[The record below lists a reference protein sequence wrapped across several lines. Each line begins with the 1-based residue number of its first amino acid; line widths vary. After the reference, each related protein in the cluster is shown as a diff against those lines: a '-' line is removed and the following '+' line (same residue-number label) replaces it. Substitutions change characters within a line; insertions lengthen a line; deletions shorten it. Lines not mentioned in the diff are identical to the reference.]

1 MTDDHNDMCDHNIAD
16 LNRDD
21 LEHPDSPADA
31 SNEGDQDEVGYGRPP
46 RRHQFPKGRSGN
58 PKGRPKGARGLKT
71 DLKAELASLV
81 AITENGKTK
90 KITKQQVVLKSLVAK
105 AAKGDTKAASQVL
118 TMVIQIL
125 GIEDERTGRTDL
137 TPSELAILDSYI
149 DGAGGTQD
157 VSLSSFDTP
166 NEELELQI
174 DASGNGNHYDLN
186 TRCAP
191 DEDSDNEPS
200 R

>member
-1 MTDDHNDMCDHNIAD
+1 MTDDHKD
-16 LNRDD
+16 NRDD
-21 LEHPDSPADA
+21 HIDDANQENTEHSDNPADA
-31 SNEGDQDEVGYGRPP
+31 SDEGDQDEVGYGRPP
-46 RRHQFPKGRSGN
+46 KKHQFKKGRSGN

-71 DLKAELASLV
+71 DLKAELTSLV

-137 TPSELAILDSYI
+137 TPSELDMLDSYL
-149 DGAGGTQD
+149 AGDLITAD
-157 VSLSSFDTP
+157 ASDPCSDTP
-166 NEELELQI
+166 NEEPELQA
-174 DASGNGNHYDLN
+174 DASSNGNHNNLTAN
-186 TRCAP
+186 TIP
-191 DEDSDNEPS
+191 DEKSDDEPS
-200 R
+200 A

>member
-1 MTDDHNDMCDHNIAD
+1 MTDDHNEMHADHI
-16 LNRDD
+16 DD
-21 LEHPDSPADA
+21 PNQENAENSDNPADTA
-31 SNEGDQDEVGYGRPP
+31 DVGDQDEVGYGRPP
-46 RRHQFPKGRSGN
+46 KRHQFPKGRSGN

-137 TPSELAILDSYI
+137 TPSELDMLDSYL
-149 DGAGGTQD
+149 AGDLITAD
-157 VSLSSFDTP
+157 ASDPCSDTP
-166 NEELELQI
+166 NEEPELQA
-174 DASGNGNHYDLN
+174 DASGDGNHN
-186 TRCAP
+186 NFTTATVP
-191 DEDSDNEPS
+191 DEESDDEPS
-200 R
+200 C

>member
-1 MTDDHNDMCDHNIAD
+1 MTDDHNEMHADHI
-16 LNRDD
+16 DD
-21 LEHPDSPADA
+21 PNQENAENSDNPADTA
-31 SNEGDQDEVGYGRPP
+31 DVGDQDEVGYGRPP
-46 RRHQFPKGRSGN
+46 KRHQFPKGRSGN

-125 GIEDERTGRTDL
+125 GIEDERSGRTDL
-137 TPSELAILDSYI
+137 SPSELAILDSYI
-149 DGAGGTQD
+149 DGDGGTQD
-157 VSLSSFDTP
+157 VAFPSSGTSDDAP
-166 NEELELQI
+166 ELQT
-174 DASGNGNHYDLN
+174 DSSGNGNHN
-186 TRCAP
+186 NFTTTTVP
-191 DEDSDNEPS
+191 DEESDDEPS
-200 R
+200 C